1 MQIRINP
8 RDWAHVP
15 VWLWPFVWWQLIRL
29 RAQVCKTGQDGFY
42 QITSDGH
49 IHIYFA
55 PDRSDLNVWL
65 YQQRQAYLDH
75 WVPMHDKSGEAH
87 LNSIRYWTPRF

>member
-29 RAQVCKTGQDGFY
+29 RAHVRKTGQDGVY
-42 QITSDGH
+42 QITHDGRVE
-49 IHIYFA
+49 IYLA
-55 PDRSDLNVWL
+55 PTDQTSTSGCTNSGIAISITGR
-65 YQQRQAYLDH
+65 RCTIQAA
-75 WVPMHDKSGEAH
+75 KR
-87 LNSIRYWTPRF
+87 I